1 MKNKPQEFDRKNENE
16 NETSF
21 PNITP
26 CTQNKYT
33 FGQVET

>member
-1 MKNKPQEFDRKNENE
+1 MKNKPQEFDRKNE